1 MNNQLTDFYKYDE
14 ILNYFKDFISEQPEE
29 WIQEN
34 AEDLHH
40 HAFNSDYYIIG
51 TYKAKKWLSDEAFD
65 IIAIVKEYDESM
77 FGGIY
82 TDLSNPEKVVN
93 MYTYIVGEQI
103 VADYLEDFY
112 KNKLES

>member
-1 MNNQLTDFYKYDE
+1 MSHQVIDFYKYEE
-14 ILNYFKDFISEQPEE
+14 ILDHFNEFISEQPKE
-29 WIQEN
+29 WIQDN

-51 TYKAKKWLSDEAFD
+51 TYKAKQWLADQAFD

-82 TDLSNPEKVVN
+82 TDLSDPEKVVN
-93 MYTYIVGEQI
+93 MYVYIVGEQI
-103 VADYLEDFY
+103 VADYLEEFY
-112 KNKLES
+112 NNKLEA